1 MPEVDDPG
9 QPVRLSSFMIQGSAV
24 AVATS
29 ISRQL
34 EPVCTGG
41 MAADQEAWWLLEAAT
56 GRSRT
61 RLIAD
66 SKCALDDNA
75 RRFVEYALIERVQ
88 KKKPI
93 EYILGAV
100 AFCGFAFEIVEPV
113 LIPRQE
119 TEEWLTALV
128 QELKE
133 KIPTSTRFSIL
144 DACTGSGCIGLV
156 LAAAF
161 PNATVVGVDVSP
173 DAIALAERNKMR
185 FGLNNISFVQ
195 CKIEDFLD
203 NTNKQFDLIVSNP
216 PYLSVGEWPAAC
228 AACPSLQW
236 ESQQAL
242 IGGDDGLHFY
252 KHIVAQSKKVLSG
265 AFAAQSDVPQLV
277 FEIGHMQG
285 KVVKEL
291 VEHAGFFAS
300 VKKDHAEKD
309 RAVWCV

>member
-9 QPVRLSSFMIQGSAV
+9 QPMRLSPFVVQGSAL
-24 AVATS
+24 AVVTS

-61 RLIAD
+61 RLVAD
-66 SKCALDDNA
+66 SRCVLDDTA

-93 EYILGAV
+93 EYVLGAV
-100 AFCGFAFEIVEPV
+100 AFCGFAFEVVEPV

-119 TEEWLTALV
+119 TEEWVTTLV
-128 QELKE
+128 QELKA
-133 KIPTSTRFSIL
+133 KIPSNARFSIL

-161 PNATVVGVDVSP
+161 PNATVLGVDISSEAV
-173 DAIALAERNKMR
+173 ALAERNRLR

-195 CKIEDFLD
+195 CKIEDFLEK
-203 NTNKQFDLIVSNP
+203 TNKQFDIVVSNP
-216 PYLSVGEWPAAC
+216 PYLSQGEWPAAC
-228 AACPSLQW
+228 AACPSLIW

-242 IGGDDGLHFY
+242 VGGDDGLHFY
-252 KHIVAQSKKVLSG
+252 RSIISQAKRVLSG
-265 AFAAQSDVPQLV
+265 GFAGSDVPQLV
-277 FEIGHMQG
+277 FEIGYAQG
-285 KVVKEL
+285 KLVKEL
-291 VEHAGFFAS
+291 AERAGFFAT
-300 VKKDHAEKD
+300 VKKDLAEKD
-309 RAVWCV
+309 RVVWCV